1 MITCFS
7 YAKSVSDFMDSDGDI
22 SEIGSVDQTKFS
34 YLLNFQQIA
43 GRNAQQVFTE
53 IEWE

>member
-1 MITCFS
+1 MENG
-7 YAKSVSDFMDSDGDI
+7 GDLTEI
-22 SEIGSVDQTKFS
+22 SRVDQSKFD
-34 YLLNFQQIA
+34 YLLNYENLS